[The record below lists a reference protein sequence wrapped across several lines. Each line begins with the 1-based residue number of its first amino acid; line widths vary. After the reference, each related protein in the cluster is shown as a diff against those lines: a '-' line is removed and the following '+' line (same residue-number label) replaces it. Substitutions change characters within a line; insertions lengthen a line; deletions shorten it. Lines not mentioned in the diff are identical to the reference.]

1 MLLIAGMDSFTHGQA
16 SQNRFAGRRHGGN
29 LSVGQGIRYPPQEL
43 AAWALGSRPDRGKS
57 GGLHFVEVKTRRTQ
71 KFGYP
76 EESVSRQKIR
86 NLINAA
92 EAYLYRYPQ
101 WQRIQFDILAIT
113 IPKNEPVEYFLLEDV
128 YL

>member
-16 SQNRFAGRRHGGN
+16 SPQNRFAGRHGGN
-29 LSVGQGIRYPPQEL
+29 LSVGPGIRYPPQEL
-43 AAWALGSRPDRGKS
+43 AAWALEVDLIGVKAGFAFRGSEDTSHAKI
-57 GGLHFVEVKTRRTQ
+57 
-71 KFGYP
+71 GYP
-76 EESVSRQKIR
+76 KNPSPGKIIR

-92 EAYLYRYPQ
+92 EAYLYQYPQ